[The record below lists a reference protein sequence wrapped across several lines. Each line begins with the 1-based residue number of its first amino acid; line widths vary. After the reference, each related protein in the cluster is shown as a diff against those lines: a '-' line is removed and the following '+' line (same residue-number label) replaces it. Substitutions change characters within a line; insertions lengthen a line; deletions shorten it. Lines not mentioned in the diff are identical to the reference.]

1 MTLKSTFETLSLWI
15 VVGKCGQWNA
25 PIIIVKVM
33 IKVNNFDAKMPFTGV
48 LFVSCS
54 INKKYSFS
62 NLQNQTCNNS
72 TEPSNNHS
80 IFQVYVIA

>member
-15 VVGKCGQWNA
+15 FVGKCVQWKA
-25 PIIIVKVM
+25 PIIIVTVKVM
-33 IKVNNFDAKMPFTGV
+33 IKVNNFDGKMPFTGV

-54 INKKYSFS
+54 VNKKYSFF

-80 IFQVYVIA
+80 IF